1 MPIKRF
7 TPLKSF
13 ILGVLIT
20 YNQDMSGY
28 ELIKIAKEWRF
39 DHYIKAT
46 KASFYYTIKK
56 LQDGGFIKEIGSKQ
70 KENRPEQTIYK
81 LQPKGLNEFVENLT
95 YFLNSTQKF
104 YYDMDAITPF
114 ISFFGLLKKKKFILN
129 SIKKQIDIRKDKF
142 KNLEDGKKLVRS
154 HYLFDLNPF
163 MILPLEH
170 QKLQNESEIKWLE
183 IFHEMVDKIDFQANA
198 KEIMKRRMEMEK
210 ENIRHKKET

>member
-1 MPIKRF
+1 MPKKRF

-56 LQDGGFIKEIGSKQ
+56 LQDDGFIKEIGSKQ

-81 LQPKGLNEFVENLT
+81 LQPKGRNEFVEHLT
-95 YFLNSTQKF
+95 YFLDSTQKF
-104 YYDMDAITPF
+104 YYDMDVITPF
-114 ISFFGLLKKKKFILN
+114 ISFFGVLKKKEFILN
-129 SIKKQIDIRKDKF
+129 SIKKQINVRKDLF
-142 KNLEDGKKLVRS
+142 KNFEDGKKLVRS
-154 HYLFDLNPF
+154 HYLYKVNPF

-170 QKLQNESEIKWLE
+170 SKLQNEAEIKWLE
-183 IFHEMVDKIDFQANA
+183 IFHEMVDKIDFEANA

-210 ENIRHKKET
+210 NENFKIK